1 MSKKGHFNEGEL
13 KEKNDVQNLHIVNSD
28 RPVEFYS
35 LDVIEA
41 RRPLWLNVRMMMVAL
56 NLTLIKGAITMNP
69 PTPPNTPQKRSLQV
83 SSYFR
88 TRIAALSMT
97 LVVMAGQTWIAYA
110 IGLDPIWVLPLISG
124 AMLFFSIL
132 AYSGSQTKPSRAAR
146 VLSIAVVV
154 LLTLI
159 NLLCIGWFIYDM
171 LNPAT
176 VTVSHELLLAGFA
189 LWVVNI
195 GVFSLAYWEL
205 DTGGPEIRALGLPTV
220 FRNKNYP
227 DFVFPQ
233 ETSGDPQL
241 TPENWTPGFLDYLYL
256 SITTATSF
264 SASVPT
270 PYTHM
275 AKMMVG
281 AEALVSLFILG
292 LIVTRA
298 ISL

>member
-1 MSKKGHFNEGEL
+1 MSTDQSNKGRG
-13 KEKNDVQNLHIVNSD
+13 VHI
-28 RPVEFYS
+28 
-35 LDVIEA
+35 
-41 RRPLWLNVRMMMVAL
+41 
-56 NLTLIKGAITMNP
+56 
-69 PTPPNTPQKRSLQV
+69 

-88 TRIAALSMT
+88 TRIAALVMT
-97 LVVMAGQTWIAYA
+97 LVVMGGQTWIAYA
-110 IGLDPIWVLPLISG
+110 INLNFVWILPLVSG
-124 AMLFFSIL
+124 VLLTASIL
-132 AYSGSQTKPSRAAR
+132 AYSGSHTKPSRSAR
-146 VLSIAVVV
+146 ALSIGVVV
-154 LLTLI
+154 LLPLI
-159 NLLCIGWFIYDM
+159 NLLCMGWFIYDM

-205 DTGGPEIRALGLPTV
+205 DAGGPEIRTLGLPTV

-233 ETSGDPQL
+233 QASSDPEL
-241 TPENWTPGFLDYLYL
+241 APENWTPGFLDYLYL

-264 SASVPT
+264 SPAVPT

-275 AKMMVG
+275 AKMMAG
-281 AEALVSLFILG
+281 SEALVSLFILG

-298 ISL
+298 MSL